1 MELEVRVVEVAGEV
15 EISKIYHQSFGE
27 ISILVVLKIR
37 VAVDHAGHLA
47 PQPQLKVH
55 WLGRGNS
62 HLVVHLRISHF
73 QTR

>member
-55 WLGRGNS
+55 
-62 HLVVHLRISHF
+62 
-73 QTR
+73 